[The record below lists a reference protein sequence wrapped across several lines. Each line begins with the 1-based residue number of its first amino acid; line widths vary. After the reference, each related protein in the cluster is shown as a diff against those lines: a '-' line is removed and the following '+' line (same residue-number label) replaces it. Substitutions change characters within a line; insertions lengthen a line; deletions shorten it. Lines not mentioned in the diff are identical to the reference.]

1 MRSRTKVTIQ
11 AIADEV
17 GLSKYAVSRSLAG
30 KSGVSDDTRRRIW
43 ETAQRLGYTKPAMR
57 KGLAS
62 EEIAVVFHGV
72 DAVNS
77 ELNIQIQTG
86 VQEEA
91 ERLGVGVRIR
101 WTHSE
106 AALEELSANF
116 AGLIL
121 VGPHT
126 QEGVART
133 MAGGATI
140 VRMGWTDPLQQV
152 DSVGGSDHEAGQAV
166 AKYLT
171 NLGHKNIAYVYGL
184 PIYRGRHER
193 YYGMREILEQ
203 NSEYQLHVMQ
213 FDEQSG
219 FATALSELHGKGIRP
234 TAFFCA
240 HDGLAVTVVSEL
252 LGRGFRIPDDVSVV
266 GFGDFSAA
274 TQISPALTTVRQEGR
289 ETGAVAL
296 QLLLERIRR
305 PRLPDQPP
313 RSIRVISRIIERRS
327 AGPVKYRNTDAD
339 HREHKGLTS

>member
-1 MRSRTKVTIQ
+1 MQTKTKVTIQ

-30 KSGVSDDTRRRIW
+30 KSGVSEETRKRIS
-43 ETAQRLGYTKPAMR
+43 EVAERLGYTKPVIRTKASD
-57 KGLAS
+57 S
-62 EEIAVVFHGV
+62 EEIAVVFY
-72 DAVNS
+72 DIDPVNS
-77 ELNIQIQTG
+77 ELNVQIQTG

-91 ERLGVGVRIR
+91 ERLGVGIRIR

-106 AALEELSANF
+106 LALEELSANF

-126 QEGVART
+126 PEGIARAAA
-133 MAGGATI
+133 AGGAAI
-140 VRMGWTDPLQQV
+140 VRLGWTDPLQQI
-152 DSVGGSDHEAGQAV
+152 DSVSGSDHEAGQAV
-166 AKYLT
+166 ARYLT
-171 NLGHKNIAYVYGL
+171 NLGHRSIAYVYGL

-213 FDEQSG
+213 FEEQSG
-219 FATALSELHGKGIRP
+219 FATALGELRGKGVHP

-252 LGRGFRIPDDVSVV
+252 LGQGFRIPDDVSVV

-274 TQISPALTTVRQEGR
+274 IQISPGLTTVRQEGR
-289 ETGAVAL
+289 ETGAAAL

-305 PRLPDQPP
+305 PRSPEQPP
-313 RSIRVISRIIERRS
+313 RSIRVVSRIVERRS
-327 AGPVKYRNTDAD
+327 AGPVKN
-339 HREHKGLTS
+339 